1 MAILTDGCWSC
12 TIVHYTYGTGHV
24 RWCSSLQFTRRHRH
38 RSCSLPLSHFPLFTS
53 KWSFRGYERPDCLR
67 KCVPS
72 GILFRKWVKVQI
84 CWQHPSRSIR
94 RIFNV
99 RCWAAC
105 FQCEKWNPAIASF
118 FPFHQQWPC
127 DSENEWT
134 IALSSFRLHQPINEN
149 LFGSVNLDLDISEL
163 VCTCLHAF
171 TRSDLFSCKRQ
182 WKVNVIS
189 FIFSLH

>member
-72 GILFRKWVKVQI
+72 GAPLQEMGQGANMLTTSK
-84 CWQHPSRSIR
+84 S
-94 RIFNV
+94 
-99 RCWAAC
+99 
-105 FQCEKWNPAIASF
+105 
-118 FPFHQQWPC
+118 FHQTYIQR
-127 DSENEWT
+127 SVLGGL
-134 IALSSFRLHQPINEN
+134 LS
-149 LFGSVNLDLDISEL
+149 V
-163 VCTCLHAF
+163 
-171 TRSDLFSCKRQ
+171 
-182 WKVNVIS
+182 WKVKSCDRVVLSFSSAVAMWQWERINNR
-189 FIFSLH
+189 FIFIPIAPTNQREFVWICQPRPRHFRACLYMSSRVHTFGFVFV